1 VPFLSISLYNF
12 RNIENQTIDLSA
24 PEIFLVGQNGQGKTN
39 FLESLYI
46 ASYGNSFRTRNDSE
60 IYRIGTTEYSVR
72 AFFKESEEKS
82 HNLSI
87 ISKNKKKIFEKN
99 FKKILDRKEIIS
111 TIPCV
116 LFCHDDLNFIIGPP
130 ERRRFFIDQSLSLY
144 DNSYISILRNFSKL
158 LKSRNLVLKE
168 KNNKVLDVID
178 TQLIPLGITIM
189 EKRRELIKSFNVI
202 FSELYERISGINSVY
217 IDYCSSWKG
226 SSFDKILIELI
237 EKRNFDFVMNTS
249 MSGPHRDKIR
259 FMRDKKIFTPTASTG
274 QRRLLSLILRLA
286 QAYVYNQV
294 THKLPV
300 LLLDDVLLELDSEKK
315 KKFIDNLPPYDQI
328 IYTFLPGEPY
338 TDYQHKKTLIY
349 IVSEG
354 TFRVE

>member
-1 VPFLSISLYNF
+1 
-12 RNIENQTIDLSA
+12 
-24 PEIFLVGQNGQGKTN
+24 
-39 FLESLYI
+39 
-46 ASYGNSFRTRNDSE
+46 
-60 IYRIGTTEYSVR
+60 
-72 AFFKESEEKS
+72 
-82 HNLSI
+82 
-87 ISKNKKKIFEKN
+87 
-99 FKKILDRKEIIS
+99 
-111 TIPCV
+111 
-116 LFCHDDLNFIIGPP
+116 
-130 ERRRFFIDQSLSLY
+130 
-144 DNSYISILRNFSKL
+144 
-158 LKSRNLVLKE
+158 
-168 KNNKVLDVID
+168 
-178 TQLIPLGITIM
+178 M

>member
-1 VPFLSISLYNF
+1 MPFLSISLYNF
-12 RNIENQTIDLSA
+12 RNIEDQTIDLSA

-60 IYRIGTTEYSVR
+60 IYKTGTTEYSIR
-72 AFFKESEEKS
+72 AFFKENEEKS

-111 TIPCV
+111 TIPCI
-116 LFCHDDLNFIIGPP
+116 LFCHDDLNFIVGPP
-130 ERRRFFIDQSLSLY
+130 ERRRFFVDQSLSLY
-144 DNSYISILRNFSKL
+144 DNSYINILRNFSKL

-168 KNNKVLDVID
+168 KNSKVLDIID

-189 EKRRELIKSFNVI
+189 EKRRELINSFNTI
-202 FSELYERISGINSVY
+202 FSKLYEKISGIDSVQ
-217 IDYCSSWKG
+217 IDYCSSWKNT
-226 SSFDKILIELI
+226 SIDDVFIELI
-237 EKRNFDFVMNTS
+237 EKRTFDLIMNTS

-259 FMRDKKIFTPTASTG
+259 FMRNNKIFISTASTG
-274 QRRLLSLILRLA
+274 QKRLLSLILRLA

-294 THKLPV
+294 TRKLPV

-315 KKFIDNLPPYDQI
+315 RKFIDNLPPYDQV

-354 TFRVE
+354 TFHVE